1 MDPLSQ
7 AVLGS
12 VASQSVR
19 NKASLISVGT
29 IGALAGM
36 APDLDVL
43 IRSATDPLL
52 SLEYHR
58 QFTHSLIFIP
68 LGAALCALAFWPF
81 VRRHMSYRKVWLVA
95 LVGYATH
102 GLLDACT
109 TYGTMLLWPF
119 SDARIAWSNISVVD
133 PLFTL
138 PLLAVVVLAGV
149 NQSALTARLGLLWGL
164 LYLLLGLVQQ
174 DRAATAGEALAVSR
188 GHNAVVVSSKP
199 SFGNIL
205 LWKVI
210 YEHDDRYYVDAVR
223 VATDIQLLEGDNVAR
238 LNIDTHFP
246 WLDARSQQ
254 AKDLER
260 FRWFSRDYLAVD
272 EDDSQFVVDMRYSL
286 LPNEIEG
293 LWGIRLEETLS
304 EDQHVEWT
312 ARRSAGAERFDE
324 LLGLLAGRDERLI
337 DLSSALNRE
346 YQMIEKLRGSN

>member
-12 VASQSVR
+12 VASQSMR
-19 NKASLISVGT
+19 SKTSLIRVGI

-43 IRSATDPLL
+43 IQSATDPLL

-81 VRRHMSYRKVWLVA
+81 VRRHMSYRQVWLVA

-119 SDARIAWSNISVVD
+119 SDARIAWSNISVID

-138 PLLAVVVLAGV
+138 PILAAAVLAGV
-149 NQSALTARLGLLWGL
+149 NQSALIARLSLFWCS
-164 LYLLLGLVQQ
+164 LYLAFGMVQQ
-174 DRAATAGEALAVSR
+174 DRATTAGEALAASR
-188 GHNAVVVSSKP
+188 GHDPVAISAKP

-210 YEHDDRYYVDAVR
+210 YEHNDRYYVDAVR
-223 VATDIQLLEGDNVAR
+223 VTNGIKLFEGDNVAR
-238 LNIDTHFP
+238 LNIEKHFP
-246 WLDARSQQ
+246 WLRAGSQQ

-260 FRWFSRDYLAVD
+260 FRWFARDYLAVD
-272 EDDSQFVVDMRYSL
+272 EDDSQFVVDIRYSL
-286 LPNEIEG
+286 LPNEIKG

-304 EDQHVEWT
+304 EDQHVQWT
-312 ARRSAGAERFDE
+312 TRRSAGAERFDD
-324 LLGLLAGRDERLI
+324 LLRLLVGR
-337 DLSSALNRE
+337 N
-346 YQMIEKLRGSN
+346 

>member
-19 NKASLISVGT
+19 NKTSLIRVGT

-43 IRSATDPLL
+43 IQSATDPLL

-81 VRRHMSYRKVWLVA
+81 VRRHMSYQQVWLVA

-138 PLLAVVVLAGV
+138 PLLAAAVLAGV
-149 NQSALTARLGLLWGL
+149 NQS
-164 LYLLLGLVQQ
+164 
-174 DRAATAGEALAVSR
+174 
-188 GHNAVVVSSKP
+188 
-199 SFGNIL
+199 
-205 LWKVI
+205 
-210 YEHDDRYYVDAVR
+210 
-223 VATDIQLLEGDNVAR
+223 IQA
-238 LNIDTHFP
+238 
-246 WLDARSQQ
+246 
-254 AKDLER
+254 
-260 FRWFSRDYLAVD
+260 
-272 EDDSQFVVDMRYSL
+272 
-286 LPNEIEG
+286 
-293 LWGIRLEETLS
+293 
-304 EDQHVEWT
+304 
-312 ARRSAGAERFDE
+312 
-324 LLGLLAGRDERLI
+324 
-337 DLSSALNRE
+337 
-346 YQMIEKLRGSN
+346 